1 MSKIEYKALSD
12 QVYDKIRRMIDDGLL
27 VPGGKINKLA
37 LSETLGVSQTP
48 INDAL
53 SRLTGERLVEQ
64 RSRHGYF
71 VHSYSWEELMPIFEL
86 RAGLEGMAI
95 RLCVENKQP
104 SQMRRLTHAFDGFEA
119 PVPESRYDDYLRADK
134 QFHESIIEYSGNPF
148 LLELM
153 RSSGYLLKSNRRG
166 LVRTPSETLP
176 EHRAIIDAV
185 LRRDAREAQ
194 EQAILHLLR
203 SRDFMRTLKN

>member
-1 MSKIEYKALSD
+1 MPIEYKALSD

-64 RSRHGYF
+64 RSRQGYF
-71 VHSYSWEELMPIFEL
+71 VHAYSWEELMPIFEL

-119 PVPESRYDDYLRADK
+119 QVPESRHGDYLRADK
-134 QFHESIIEYSGNPF
+134 HFHESIIEYSGNPF

-166 LVRTPSETLP
+166 LVRPPSETLP

-203 SRDFMRTLKN
+203 SRDFMRTLKS

>member
-1 MSKIEYKALSD
+1 MSKIENKALSD
-12 QVYDKIRRMIDDGLL
+12 LAYEKLRQMIDDGVLPAG
-27 VPGGKINKLA
+27 VKINKLE
-37 LSETLGVSQTP
+37 LSEMLGVSQTP

-53 SRLTGERLVEQ
+53 SRLTGERLIEQ
-64 RSRHGYF
+64 RSRQGYF
-71 VHSYSWEELMPIFEL
+71 VHAYSWEELMPIFEL

-95 RLCVENKQP
+95 RLCVERNEP
-104 SQMRRLTHAFDGFEA
+104 ADMGRIVHAFDGFEA
-119 PVPESRYDDYLRADK
+119 SMPESRHDEYLRADK

-153 RSSGYLLKSNRRG
+153 RSSGYLLKSNLRG
-166 LVRTPSETLP
+166 LVRPPSETLP
-176 EHRAIIDAV
+176 EHQAIVDAV

-203 SRDFMRTLKN
+203 SRDLMRTLKG

>member
-1 MSKIEYKALSD
+1 MSKIEFKALSD

-71 VHSYSWEELMPIFEL
+71 VHAYSWEELMPIFEL

-119 PVPESRYDDYLRADK
+119 QVPESRHDDYLRADK
-134 QFHESIIEYSGNPF
+134 LFHESIIEYSGNPF

-166 LVRTPSETLP
+166 LVRPPSETLP

-203 SRDFMRTLKN
+203 SRDFMRTLKS

>member
-12 QVYDKIRRMIDDGLL
+12 LVYDKIRCMIDDGLL
-27 VPGGKINKLA
+27 VPGGKINKLE

-64 RSRHGYF
+64 RSRYGYF
-71 VHSYSWEELMPIFEL
+71 VHAYSWEELMPIFEL

-95 RLCVENKQP
+95 RLCVENRQP

-119 PVPESRYDDYLRADK
+119 LVPESRHNDYMRADK
-134 QFHESIIEYSGNPF
+134 HFHESIIEYSGNPF
-148 LLELM
+148 LVELM
-153 RSSGYLLKSNRRG
+153 RSSGYLLKSNLRG
-166 LVRTPSETLP
+166 LVRPPSETLP

-185 LRRDAREAQ
+185 MRRDAREAQ

-203 SRDFMRTLKN
+203 SRDFMRTLKG